1 MSDTPVQTP
10 MPSREEIVSA
20 LHHLIDPE
28 VGINVVDLGMIGAVD
43 IGDDGRV
50 VIEMIPTTAGC
61 PMHDTLSDGAK
72 FLAGGLRGV
81 TAVDVRFTY
90 EPPWTP
96 ERITP
101 EGREALGMM

>member
-1 MSDTPVQTP
+1 MNSAPATVPAID
-10 MPSREEIVSA
+10 EIRSA

-28 VGINVVDLGMIGAVD
+28 VGINVVDLGMIGAIDVAA
-43 IGDDGRV
+43 DGRV
-50 VIEMIPTTAGC
+50 SIEMIPTTAGC

-72 FLAGGLRGV
+72 FIAGGVRGV

>member
-1 MSDTPVQTP
+1 MNVTPDPTP
-10 MPSREEIVSA
+10 APSREEILSA

-28 VGINVVDLGMIGAVD
+28 VGINVVDLGMIGAID
-43 IGDDGRV
+43 ISPEGHV
-50 VIEMIPTTAGC
+50 TIEIIPTTAGC

-72 FLAGGLRGV
+72 FIAGGLGGV
-81 TAVDVRFTY
+81 TGVDVRFSY

-101 EGREALGMM
+101 EGREALGMF

>member
-1 MSDTPVQTP
+1 MNDTPARL
-10 MPSREEIVSA
+10 PSRDEIVAA

-28 VGINVVDLGMIGAVD
+28 VGINVVDLGMIGAIDV
-43 IGDDGRV
+43 GADGRV
-50 VIEMIPTTAGC
+50 EIEMIPTTAGC

-72 FLAGGLRGV
+72 FIAGGLRGV

-96 ERITP
+96 ERITAD
-101 EGREALGMM
+101 GREALGMM

>member
-1 MSDTPVQTP
+1 MNETSAQTPV
-10 MPSREEIVSA
+10 PSRDEILSA

-28 VGINVVDLGMIGAVD
+28 VGINVVDLGMIGTIEIDA
-43 IGDDGRV
+43 GGAV

-61 PMHDTLSDGAK
+61 PMHDTLSEGAK
-72 FLAGGLRGV
+72 CLAGGLRGV
-81 TAVDVRFTY
+81 TSVNVRFTY
-90 EPPWTP
+90 DPPWTP